1 MRSVG
6 QWVVEVVEH
15 TQVYTHN
22 TQCTHTVCT
31 HTLVQWS
38 ETMSLI
44 EHLFR
49 SASRCQF
56 FCSTLSHEGRVAAP
70 HPSPSDKH
78 THHSII
84 LEYTHTHTHTHTPA
98 RYSDWCVEAHV
109 ADAPSARYL
118 PAKSPVVRACVRG
131 CVGACVR
138 ACMHGFMRERARVHV
153 RVCASVHARVSW

>member
-84 LEYTHTHTHTHTPA
+84 LEYTHTHTHTHLHGIVTGA
-98 RYSDWCVEAHV
+98 LKHTLLMLHLLAICLQNHLLCVHACV
-109 ADAPSARYL
+109 C
-118 PAKSPVVRACVRG
+118 ACVRV
-131 CVGACVR
+131 CVHACMDSCERERACTCVCAR
-138 ACMHGFMRERARVHV
+138 ACMQE
-153 RVCASVHARVSW
+153 